1 MLQYLMRR
9 AGIILTVTL
18 FFLFSPG
25 LSLTV
30 TAQAKEEIM
39 ETQVTR
45 ILEEKTI
52 TVLGKKQQHQKIE
65 LRITKGSGE
74 GKTIVIEAGT
84 LPVANAPRYK
94 AGDRLTVAYSKDA
107 RGKDLYLIRDYIRRE
122 YLYALFAV
130 FLVLAVM
137 IARMKAVTSF
147 LGMGFSFFI
156 IFTSILPNI
165 LSGRDPVVAVVIA
178 SIFMIPVT
186 FVLSHGMNRKTVI
199 AVLSTFLSIII
210 TGILSAVFV
219 NLTRLTGF
227 SSEEAGFLQI
237 YKQGTVNMQG
247 ILLAGIIIG
256 AMGVLDDI
264 TVSQA
269 SIVYELKE
277 TDRKLTSR
285 ELYGKAMKIG
295 RDHISSIINTLVLV
309 YAGASLPLMLLFV
322 HNPHPFGEII
332 NYEMVAE
339 EIVRTLVGS
348 IGLILA
354 VPITTVLAAITA
366 GSRKQ
371 P

>member
-1 MLQYLMRR
+1 MRR
-9 AGIILTVTL
+9 ACVILTAV
-18 FFLFSPG
+18 
-25 LSLTV
+25 LTV
-30 TAQAKEEIM
+30 FLLVNPLPAAAQAKEEIM
-39 ETQVTR
+39 EAQVTR
-45 ILEEKTI
+45 MLEEKTI
-52 TVLGKKQQHQKIE
+52 TVLGKKQHHQKIE
-65 LRITKGSGE
+65 LKITKGSREGE
-74 GKTIVIEAGT
+74 TIVIEAGA
-84 LPVANAPRYK
+84 LPVANDLRYK
-94 AGDRLTVAYSKDA
+94 PGDRLTIAYSKDA
-107 RGKDLYLIRDYIRRE
+107 RGNDLFLIRDFIRRE

-130 FLVLAVM
+130 FLVLAVL
-137 IARMKAVTSF
+137 IARMKAITSF

-165 LSGRDPVVAVVIA
+165 LSGRDPVIAVVLA
-178 SIFMIPVT
+178 SLFIVPVT

-210 TGILSAVFV
+210 TGVLSAVFV
-219 NLTRLTGF
+219 HLTRLTGF

-237 YKQGTVNMQG
+237 YKGGAVNMQG

-277 TDRKLTSR
+277 TDRKLTR
-285 ELYGKAMKIG
+285 RQLYGRAMNIG

-322 HNPHPFGEII
+322 HNPHPFSEII

-348 IGLILA
+348 IGLVLA
-354 VPITTVLAAITA
+354 VPITTILAAMTA
-366 GSRKQ
+366 VSSRKQ
-371 P
+371 A